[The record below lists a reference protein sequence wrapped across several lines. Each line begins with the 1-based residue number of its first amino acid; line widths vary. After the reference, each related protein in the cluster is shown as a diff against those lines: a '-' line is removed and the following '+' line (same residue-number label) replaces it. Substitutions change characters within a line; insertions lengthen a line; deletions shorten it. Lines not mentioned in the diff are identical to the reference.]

1 MATNFDIN
9 AFVIERPTKAIFM
22 NSDDTTAWYT
32 NQVQDLKVKVDGE
45 EQTKQDAA
53 GNTIATVTK
62 GKTCTA
68 SFNVAVYDLNILAA
82 LNGTEKEVATTTSK
96 ITTPAFEEVT
106 ITTSNKESI
115 VLKYPVKAV
124 GTKYSVSVTTL
135 TKDGSPKRIFKQGS
149 ATSAGV
155 FTYTS
160 ASKTVAFASGDLSE
174 GDQVLIV
181 YEYDA
186 TQAVRVVASGDKF
199 PTAGKLYVQVAG
211 FDICD
216 QNTRVYAYYRF
227 PTAKLTSSY
236 ETDIDLE
243 TTIPMEFN
251 CAVDYCGT
259 DKKFYDVV
267 VPSATPTAE
276 E

>member
-1 MATNFDIN
+1 MAENFDVN
-9 AFVIERPTKAIFM
+9 SFVIERPTKAIFM

-32 NQVQDLKVKVDGE
+32 NQVQDFDVKVDGE

-82 LNGTEKEVATTTSK
+82 LNGTEKEIASTTSK
-96 ITTPAFEEVT
+96 IVTPAFEEVT
-106 ITTSNKESI
+106 ITSSNKDSI
-115 VLKYPVKAV
+115 VLNYPVKAV
-124 GTKYSVSVTTL
+124 GTKYPVSVTTL
-135 TKDGSPKRIFKQGS
+135 TKDGSPKKIFKQGS
-149 ATSAGV
+149 VAAAGV
-155 FTYTS
+155 FAYANGTH
-160 ASKTVAFASGDLSE
+160 TVSFYSGDLTE

-181 YEYDA
+181 YEYEA

-236 ETDIDLE
+236 DTPIDLDS
-243 TTIPMEFN
+243 TIPMEFN

-259 DKKFYDVV
+259 DKKFYDIV

-276 E
+276 

>member
-1 MATNFDIN
+1 MAVNFDIN

-32 NQVQDLKVKVDGE
+32 NQIQDFTVKVDGE

-53 GNTIATVTK
+53 GNTIATITK
-62 GKTCTA
+62 GKTCTT

-82 LNGTEKEVATTTSK
+82 LNGTEKEVATSSAK
-96 ITTPAFEEVT
+96 ISTPAFEEVA
-106 ITTSNKESI
+106 ITADNKSEI
-115 VLKYPVKAV
+115 VLKNEVKSID
-124 GTKYSVSVTTL
+124 GKYSVNVTTL
-135 TKDGSPKRIFKQGS
+135 TKDGSPKQIFKQGS
-149 ATSAGV
+149 ATAAGV
-155 FTYTS
+155 FTYTA
-160 ASKTVAFASGDLSE
+160 ASKTITFNDNDLSE
-174 GDQVLIV
+174 GDTVLVV

-186 TQAVRVVASGDKF
+186 TKAVRVVASGDKF

-216 QNTRVYAYYRF
+216 QNTRIYAYYRF

-236 ETDIDLE
+236 ETNIDLE

-251 CAVDYCGT
+251 CSVDYCGT
-259 DKKFYDVV
+259 DKMFYDVV
-267 VPSATPTAE
+267 VPSSE
-276 E
+276 DE